1 MDADDIVIAASAI
14 SIISVVGMRKQRRK
28 RKRRSWVKEWVGERK
43 DYGAFHML
51 LGQLKQA
58 DLSSYR
64 NVLRMHSTSCEEL
77 LIKDAPISKQTDTV
91 MRDAIPP
98 DERLSVTLR
107 FLATGKY

>member
-1 MDADDIVIAASAI
+1 MDADEIVMAASAI

-43 DYGAFHML
+43 DYGAFHTL
-51 LGQLKQA
+51 LGQLKQT
-58 DLSSYR
+58 DLSSCR
-64 NVLRMHSTSCEEL
+64 NFLRMDSTSFEEL
-77 LIKDAPISKQTDTV
+77 LIKVAPIIKKTDTV

-107 FLATGKY
+107 FLATGEY